1 MMRALWLL
9 TIKNLKLLLRSR
21 SSALIIIFAPLLI
34 ILLLGLSYNNSAQF
48 GLNIGV
54 YSTAF
59 TEDVNSFAQVLEE
72 KEFTITRY
80 NQLESC
86 IGEIKS
92 NNIHACIS
100 VPESLEIADNQQKVV
115 TFYVDP
121 SRVNLIGI
129 IQETLQEK
137 FSLKSQEISQEL
149 SDNIISRLLETK
161 ETIIREES
169 NLNAIKGKTA
179 SAASSASSAQETL
192 KGASLQ
198 SGENDIVVVND
209 TVVVIQ
215 NLLQEANDLI
225 DNAKSSVN
233 SAGIPEDADREEIRG
248 YLNQAKEKL
257 DSIHGDNQ
265 TGELAL
271 LREKLNAAASA
282 INSASSKLMEIDA
295 SLKDAN
301 QALASLQASLNS
313 IRANIERQR
322 VTDAQTLASPLVSK
336 IERVSQEGTYLNYL
350 FPALLV
356 LVVMFSSLLLGT
368 TLVMI
373 EKNSP
378 AYLRNFFLPIRR
390 INFIVSIYL
399 TNVILTLVEILVI
412 LSISLFFLRDALA
425 VIPSIALVLF
435 LAGTVFTFLGM
446 AVGYLFTSEETGVL
460 ASISLGSILLFTSG
474 VILPLEGITP
484 AIRQALDYNPFV
496 VAEKLVREIFIFKNP
511 LSSAWLE
518 LGILIGY
525 AAVLFLV
532 IWGIE
537 SLLHR
542 QLTQRFL
549 RKYHKSAKVKIE
561 KKKELVNS

>member
-198 SGENDIVVVND
+198 SAGSQRFNWQCQKFGKQRRNSRGCRPGRN
-209 TVVVIQ
+209 TR
-215 NLLQEANDLI
+215 LF
-225 DNAKSSVN
+225 KSS
-233 SAGIPEDADREEIRG
+233 
-248 YLNQAKEKL
+248 
-257 DSIHGDNQ
+257 
-265 TGELAL
+265 
-271 LREKLNAAASA
+271 
-282 INSASSKLMEIDA
+282 
-295 SLKDAN
+295 
-301 QALASLQASLNS
+301 
-313 IRANIERQR
+313 
-322 VTDAQTLASPLVSK
+322 
-336 IERVSQEGTYLNYL
+336 
-350 FPALLV
+350 
-356 LVVMFSSLLLGT
+356 
-368 TLVMI
+368 
-373 EKNSP
+373 
-378 AYLRNFFLPIRR
+378 
-390 INFIVSIYL
+390 
-399 TNVILTLVEILVI
+399 
-412 LSISLFFLRDALA
+412 
-425 VIPSIALVLF
+425 
-435 LAGTVFTFLGM
+435 
-446 AVGYLFTSEETGVL
+446 
-460 ASISLGSILLFTSG
+460 
-474 VILPLEGITP
+474 
-484 AIRQALDYNPFV
+484 
-496 VAEKLVREIFIFKNP
+496 
-511 LSSAWLE
+511 
-518 LGILIGY
+518 
-525 AAVLFLV
+525 
-532 IWGIE
+532 
-537 SLLHR
+537 
-542 QLTQRFL
+542 
-549 RKYHKSAKVKIE
+549 
-561 KKKELVNS
+561 